1 MKKLFSLLFIVTFLI
16 SCSKDS
22 SSDSTPSLSDSPLA
36 KAEFDSSNFGIYKG
50 VIIGS
55 TGIITIN
62 IKNDG
67 NLTATLVIDGVTSVF
82 TSNGNVALGEA
93 INNLT
98 FTSGDKSFTISVTAN
113 GGDISVLSS
122 NIPGHLDATFNVIK
136 EYSEDLVTCYQGTYT
151 GATDNGVFNLIFID
165 NELYGLSKSNSA
177 ESETNFLSGFLNTN
191 VISGSFDTG
200 TFTGNLSGNSVSGT
214 WSVEETTGTW
224 TGTRTL

>member
-1 MKKLFSLLFIVTFLI
+1 M
-16 SCSKDS
+16 
-22 SSDSTPSLSDSPLA
+22 
-36 KAEFDSSNFGIYKG
+36 
-50 VIIGS
+50 
-55 TGIITIN
+55 
-62 IKNDG
+62 
-67 NLTATLVIDGVTSVF
+67 
-82 TSNGNVALGEA
+82 
-93 INNLT
+93 
-98 FTSGDKSFTISVTAN
+98 
-113 GGDISVLSS
+113 
-122 NIPGHLDATFNVIK
+122 
-136 EYSEDLVTCYQGTYT
+136 VTCYQGTYT